1 MLGTIGLLPDPTFG
15 LPPSGI
21 EAKTSTGSA
30 VPVVPAV
37 PNSYAI
43 PIIKLPAQ
51 DCLSRDA
58 EITNNNTDL
67 AKTTEE
73 ITQPLLSDQYCR
85 KKGID
90 SLCDPSDRN
99 ILHSTSGDVS
109 DASDVIYQV

>member
-1 MLGTIGLLPDPTFG
+1 MHRTLPTPV
-15 LPPSGI
+15 LAPVGI
-21 EAKTSTGSA
+21 EAKTSTGSS

-37 PNSYAI
+37 PTSSAI
-43 PIIKLPAQ
+43 PILKLPAQ
-51 DCLSRDA
+51 DCISRNA

-67 AKTTEE
+67 AKTTEK
-73 ITQPLLSDQYCR
+73 ITQPMISDQYCR